1 MAEKPNEAT
10 IEYFREIL
18 REDDIPFYDE
28 EQIAFYI
35 ALNNGNYNSAL
46 YQMLVRKAEDTTLNV
61 SGMKTNDESSY
72 FKMIAQRY
80 RPNNSG
86 TLG

>member
-1 MAEKPNEAT
+1 MAKITEG
-10 IEYFREIL
+10 IISCFREIL
-18 REDDIPFYDE
+18 REDDIPFYDD
-28 EQIAFYI
+28 EQINFYI
-35 ALNNGNYNSAL
+35 TLNNGDINAAL
-46 YQMLVRKAEDTTLNV
+46 YQMLVSKAEDTTLNV
-61 SGMKTNDESSY
+61 SGMKTNDESAY